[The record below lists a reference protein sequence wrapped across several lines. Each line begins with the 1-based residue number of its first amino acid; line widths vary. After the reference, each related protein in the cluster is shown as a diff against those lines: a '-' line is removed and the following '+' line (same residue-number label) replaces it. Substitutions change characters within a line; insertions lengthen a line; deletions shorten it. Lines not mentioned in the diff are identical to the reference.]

1 MFDLLFYAVCC
12 CSFCCLRLS
21 ALPAGVRSLSAT
33 SHTVAVCKGRV
44 KGHVLEGGD
53 HKMLRHV
60 WSTNPNNYATMESVV
75 NKLKILIISAAKA
88 RDAEL
93 SYARQDT
100 QDHGITI

>member
-1 MFDLLFYAVCC
+1 
-12 CSFCCLRLS
+12 
-21 ALPAGVRSLSAT
+21 
-33 SHTVAVCKGRV
+33 
-44 KGHVLEGGD
+44 
-53 HKMLRHV
+53 MLRHV